1 MASRDYLD
9 NASQKHLNLLVQ
21 MESPVSNNQ
30 VNSECLTIKIQFT
43 AHEEE
48 RKMRTISD
56 NEARQN
62 LSAALR
68 QTAEDRIPIL
78 ITQQNGQSCVL
89 MSLEEYNARE
99 ETAYLMQSPENARQ
113 LLDAIE
119 SLKTGKGLQR
129 ELME

>member
-1 MASRDYLD
+1 
-9 NASQKHLNLLVQ
+9 
-21 MESPVSNNQ
+21 
-30 VNSECLTIKIQFT
+30 
-43 AHEEE
+43 
-48 RKMRTISD
+48 MRTISD

-113 LLDAIE
+113 LLEAIE
-119 SLKTGKGLQR
+119 KLKTGKGLER
-129 ELME
+129 ELID